1 MKIPYFI
8 ILTSFLTTA
17 LGSVLKVEID
27 GPIDPVRAEFI
38 RDAVSEADKRNAEL
52 LLIRLDTP
60 GGLGVS
66 MQEVITEILN
76 SPVPVVCYVSPAGG
90 HAASAGFFIL
100 LAADLAAM
108 APATNTGAAHPVFP
122 FGMDDPVMM
131 KKVRNDA
138 LANLR
143 SIVERR
149 NRSYELAEKGVL
161 ESHSYTAQEALK
173 GNLIDLI
180 ATDEKELLR
189 KLEGVSVLRPDGTE
203 IRLNL
208 KGKKVES
215 YLMTR
220 RQRILGAL
228 ANPNLALLFG
238 VVGLILLWI
247 EFQAPG
253 MLLPAVIGL
262 VSLTLSLL
270 GFSLLPINYIGVIL
284 ILLGVSLVV
293 GEVFFQG
300 FGVLG
305 IGGAIA
311 FVLGLVFLID
321 SPYPDLR
328 IGWGIA
334 LSLGVPVALISFFFL
349 WTLFRGAS
357 AKIRTGAEGL
367 MGETGVT
374 RSVVDDSGGRVFL
387 KGELWTATAAGEIE
401 AGVTVVIKKIK
412 GLTLVVTEK
421 DL

>member
-8 ILTSFLTTA
+8 VLTLFLTTA

-38 RDAVSEADKRNAEL
+38 RDAVSEASRRDAEL

-76 SPVPVVCYVSPAGG
+76 SRAPVVCYVSPTGS

-122 FGMDDPVMM
+122 FGMDNPVMM
-131 KKVRNDA
+131 EKVKNDA
-138 LANLR
+138 LASLR
-143 SIVERR
+143 SIVDRR

-161 ESHSYTAQEALK
+161 ESHSYTAQEALE
-173 GNLIDLI
+173 GGLIDLI
-180 ATDEKELLR
+180 ATDENELLR
-189 KLEGVSVLRPDGTE
+189 KLDGMSVTRSDGTA
-203 IRLNL
+203 ITLNL
-208 KGKKVES
+208 QDKRIETFNMS
-215 YLMTR
+215 R

-238 VVGLILLWI
+238 VVGLALLWV

-253 MLLPAVIGL
+253 MILPAAIGL
-262 VSLTLSLL
+262 ISLTLSLL

-284 ILLGVSLVV
+284 IFLGLCLVV

-305 IGGAIA
+305 LGGAISL
-311 FVLGLVFLID
+311 VLGLVFLID

-334 LSLGVPVALISFFFL
+334 LSLGVPVALLSFFFL
-349 WTLFRGAS
+349 WTLLKGSRAR
-357 AKIRTGAEGL
+357 IRTGSEGL
-367 MGETGVT
+367 VGVTGVT
-374 RSVVDDSGGRVFL
+374 KSIVGCSGGRVFL
-387 KGELWTATAAGEIE
+387 KGELWNAKTAVEIE
-401 AGVTVVIKKIK
+401 AGVEVVVEEIE
-412 GLTLVVTEK
+412 GLMLVVTRK
-421 DL
+421 SL

>member
-305 IGGAIA
+305 IGGAIS

-334 LSLGVPVALISFFFL
+334 LSLGVPVALISFFFF